1 MFAGKANMAFGVE
14 IGEGGLSLKTNETL
28 AVNQKLILNFFL
40 SEKDFFSIRATLRNV
55 ANAGNTA
62 DHVYGVS
69 FDDVP
74 ISLRRQ
80 IRTYVARTI

>member
-1 MFAGKANMAFGVE
+1 MFGGKANMAFGVE
-14 IGEGGLSLKTNETL
+14 IGEGGMSIKTNETL
-28 AVNQKLILNFFL
+28 AVDQKLILNFFL

-55 ANAGNTA
+55 ASLANTTETI
-62 DHVYGVS
+62 YGVS

-74 ISLRRQ
+74 IALRRQ